1 MNKLKT
7 LIAAGLIAV
16 SVPAL
21 AHTDMM
27 SSQPMD
33 GAMVMEPVKKLELNF
48 GMDVRLVKLRLIDSS
63 DKPVSIGF
71 KPIVEPTRSFSVPLP
86 TLTPDN
92 YRVQWTAMGDDG
104 HKMTGSFQFM
114 QH

>member
-7 LIAAGLIAV
+7 LIAAGLIAL

-33 GAMVMEPVKKLELNF
+33 GAMMMEPVKHLELNF
-48 GMDVRLVKLRLIDSS
+48 GMEVRLVKLRLIDSS
-63 DKPVSIGF
+63 NKPVSIGF
-71 KPIVEPTRSFSVPLP
+71 KPMLDAMTSFSVPLP
-86 TLTPDN
+86 TLKPDN
-92 YRVQWTAMGDDG
+92 YRVEWTAMGEDG
-104 HKMTGSFQFM
+104 HKMTGSFGFM